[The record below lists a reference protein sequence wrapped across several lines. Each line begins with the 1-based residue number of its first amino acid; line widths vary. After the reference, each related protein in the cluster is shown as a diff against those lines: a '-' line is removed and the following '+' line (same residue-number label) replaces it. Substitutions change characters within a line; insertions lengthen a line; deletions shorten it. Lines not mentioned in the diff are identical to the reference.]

1 MLLGCIADD
10 VTGASDLAVTLVRE
24 GMRTVQLLGLPPPE
38 APPPAADAVVVALK
52 SRTIPADE
60 AVAQSLAAL
69 QWLRAGGAR
78 QIFFK
83 YCSTFDSSDAGNIG
97 PVAEALLEALESDL
111 TLYCPAFP
119 TNGRSVYQGHLF
131 VGDRLLS
138 ESGMQQHPL
147 TPMTDP
153 DLVRVLQR
161 QAAHP
166 VGLVAYAEV
175 ARGAAAVRQRL
186 AALRADGKRHAI
198 VDALEEAH
206 LRTIGEAAADLPL
219 LTGGSG
225 LALGLPENFRRAGLL
240 QAQASDALPPVAGPA
255 VVLSGSCSRA
265 TNAQVAYLKARAPS
279 LALDPLA
286 LSKGEQRVEEILEW
300 ARPRLGDRP
309 LLIYATA
316 APEEVAAVQAE
327 LGREAAGRLLEET
340 MAALGR
346 GLVEAGARR
355 LVIAGGETSGAVVQA
370 LGITALQIGREIDPG
385 VPWTVSLS
393 EPQLLLALKSGN
405 FGTED
410 FFEKAFHLA
419 AGGAP

>member
-10 VTGASDLAVTLVRE
+10 VTGASDLAATLVRE

-206 LRTIGEAAADLPL
+206 LRTIGAAAAELPL

-286 LSKGEQRVEEILEW
+286 LSRGEQRVEEILEW

-385 VPWTVSLS
+385 VPWTASLS

>member
-10 VTGASDLAVTLVRE
+10 VTGASDLAATLVRE

-206 LRTIGEAAADLPL
+206 LRTIGAAAAELPL

-309 LLIYATA
+309 LLTYATA

-410 FFEKAFHLA
+410 FFEKAFHLE